1 MDTQANPS
9 ANGDDYILQLEGV
22 SKFFG
27 TVISLKTSPCACA
40 AAKCTACSATTA
52 PASPP

>member
-1 MDTQANPS
+1 MDIQANPS

-27 TVISLKTSPCACA
+27 TVISLKNVTLRLRRGEVHCLLGDNGAGKS
-40 AAKCTACSATTA
+40 T
-52 PASPP
+52 